1 MCKELGGLVACAL
14 LMLLLAVMPT
24 EAGSF
29 RLMWTQE
36 ATIADILAA
45 FKAKELTCHQL
56 VQMYLERIEA
66 YDRKGPALN
75 SIILV
80 NPNVLVTAD
89 ALDAKFAQSGLT
101 GALHCVPVIVKDN
114 YDTTDMPT
122 TAGSLSLKGSIPL
135 STTLSWCVSFVRQ
148 ARSCWLNRI

>member
-1 MCKELGGLVACAL
+1 MGEEMHKQFVRLIARAL
-14 LMLLLAVMPT
+14 IPFPLLLATMP
-24 EAGSF
+24 AKASSF
-29 RLMWTQE
+29 GLVWTQE

-45 FKAKELTCHQL
+45 LKAKELTCRQL

-80 NPNVLVTAD
+80 NPNALVTAD

-101 GALHCVPVIVKDN
+101 GPLHCVPVIVKDN
-114 YDTTDMPT
+114 FDTTDIPT
-122 TAGSLSLKGSIPL
+122 SAG
-135 STTLSWCVSFVRQ
+135 
-148 ARSCWLNRI
+148 